1 MVASVVLLLFV
12 GFWERFRFWIR
23 KSNLESILSI
33 AVSSVEIREPSVP
46 RVFFVVIDE
55 FKVVEVELELSF
67 VFLAFLFAR
76 VAISA
81 GGARFELNV
90 ETESVSFRSFLI
102 TSCQLPNELTLFT
115 DV

>member
-1 MVASVVLLLFV
+1 MLLLFV
-12 GFWERFRFWIR
+12 DFCERFRFWIR

-33 AVSSVEIREPSVP
+33 AVWSVEIREPSVP
-46 RVFFVVIDE
+46 RVFFVVIDKLE
-55 FKVVEVELELSF
+55 VVEVELESSF

-81 GGARFELNV
+81 GGAHFELNV
-90 ETESVSFRSFLI
+90 ETESVSFCSFSI
-102 TSCQLPNELTLFT
+102 TSCRLPNKSTLFT